1 MDSYR
6 KYSADV
12 PKFLHNRPRK
22 LVKHCTQRL
31 YYEDVISLHSDNVF
45 HVHSTDSGQSYNVS
59 LTVPSCT
66 CPDFKMNKWPCKH
79 ILFVLKKD
87 NDYDWECLP
96 DHYRNLP
103 CFVID
108 SSVLIKT
115 ELKETARVN
124 NNIKQNIST
133 CHETSIPECK
143 PLHTTIGMLKELM
156 DFVYCIDN
164 PTTMSLV
171 QKRYIC

>member
-1 MDSYR
+1 M
-6 KYSADV
+6 
-12 PKFLHNRPRK
+12 
-22 LVKHCTQRL
+22 
-31 YYEDVISLHSDNVF
+31 
-45 HVHSTDSGQSYNVS
+45 
-59 LTVPSCT
+59 
-66 CPDFKMNKWPCKH
+66 
-79 ILFVLKKD
+79 LFVLKKH

-96 DHYRNLP
+96 DHYRYLP

-124 NNIKQNIST
+124 NNIKRNIST
-133 CHETSIPECK
+133 CHETSIPEGK
-143 PLHTTIGMLKELM
+143 PLHTTIGMLKKLM
-156 DFVYCIDN
+156 DFVYCIDD